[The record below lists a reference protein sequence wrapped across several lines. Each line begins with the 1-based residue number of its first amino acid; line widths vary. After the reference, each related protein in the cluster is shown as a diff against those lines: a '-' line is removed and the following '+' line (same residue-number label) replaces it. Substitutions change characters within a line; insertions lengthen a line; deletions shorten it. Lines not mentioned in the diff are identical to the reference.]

1 MWPPAKWA
9 TTPGCPYDLVAATPR
24 CVLCASV
31 VKYKMEEKIKE
42 ILACRDKA
50 CIDQPGLVR
59 AAVLIPLFK
68 KNGEY
73 YVLLTRRTD
82 KVGTHKGQ
90 ISLPG
95 GKRDEGEDLLSTA
108 LREAREE
115 IGIAEKDVRI
125 LGELDD
131 MCTFAS
137 DFCIAP
143 FVGLIP
149 YPYPFKTNRLEIE
162 EIIEVPL
169 SVFLDEAKFREE
181 LHIRNGEPVPVYFYQ
196 HNEHTVWG
204 ATARI
209 LKQLMDL
216 VSRKDPKSPPGS
228 GLSNGS

>member
-1 MWPPAKWA
+1 
-9 TTPGCPYDLVAATPR
+9 
-24 CVLCASV
+24 
-31 VKYKMEEKIKE
+31 MEERIKE
-42 ILACRDKA
+42 ILACREKA

-73 YVLLTRRTD
+73 HVLLTRRTD
-82 KVGTHKGQ
+82 KVRHHKGQ
-90 ISLPG
+90 ISFPG
-95 GKRDEGEDLLSTA
+95 GRQDQGEDFLATA
-108 LREAREE
+108 LREAKEE
-115 IGIAEKDVRI
+115 MGIEAKDVRI

-131 MCTFAS
+131 MCTVAS

-149 YPYPFKTNRLEIE
+149 YPYPFKINRHEIE

-169 SVFLDEAKFREE
+169 SVFLDETKFREE
-181 LHIRNGEPVPVYFYQ
+181 LRSRDGESVLVYFYQ
-196 HNEHTVWG
+196 HDEHTIWG

-216 VSRKDPKSPPGS
+216 ISSEEKRGPK
-228 GLSNGS
+228 NI